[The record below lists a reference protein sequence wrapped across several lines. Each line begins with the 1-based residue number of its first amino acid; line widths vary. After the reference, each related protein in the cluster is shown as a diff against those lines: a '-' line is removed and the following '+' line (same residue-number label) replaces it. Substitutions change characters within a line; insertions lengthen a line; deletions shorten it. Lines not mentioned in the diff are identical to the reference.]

1 MVEMQNVTG
10 GGNGGCIGEEGGTLD
25 DESSAGHGDTE
36 SRSYKRHS
44 STCTHE
50 SASTGI
56 RTLQVLVVVQVE
68 NYYTATESY
77 SDRTPT
83 ISLQLCCNCCYY
95 MAAATSSMTA
105 TDSTERERE
114 RL

>member
-68 NYYTATESY
+68 NTILLRKATATEHLQFHY
-77 SDRTPT
+77 SSAATAAT
-83 ISLQLCCNCCYY
+83 TWLQLQ
-95 MAAATSSMTA
+95 AP
-105 TDSTERERE
+105 
-114 RL
+114 